1 MLFLLQLGV
10 GGSQQWSI
18 RDIKAHQRSH
28 KLLIILAARARLVGT
43 NNEPGRTIH
52 CKDRFAAEE
61 RSRVSF
67 KNNIWGEQSDNKA
80 KKSIRGDEIQL
91 VQVFI

>member
-1 MLFLLQLGV
+1 M
-10 GGSQQWSI
+10 GGTQQWSI

-52 CKDRFAAEE
+52 CKDRFVAEE
-61 RSRVSF
+61 WSRVSF
-67 KNNIWGEQSDNKA
+67 KKDIWGEQRYNKA
-80 KKSIRGDEIQL
+80 KKTIRGEEIQL
-91 VQVFI
+91 VLVFI